1 MTEALGSIE
10 TVGYVVAI
18 AAADAV
24 VKSAN
29 VTLLGAEN
37 AKGGGLV
44 TIKFVGDVGAVKAAV
59 AAGIAAAERIGRVAA
74 CSVIPRP
81 ATDVGERI
89 RLVDLGVYKPKAKN
103 TWAPTPPAPPA
114 AAPEPV
120 APTAPEVTPEPAAP
134 EPLAAE
140 PVVAAPEPVAVV
152 EVEPEPVA
160 APVEAPIA
168 PEPAAPVEPEIVEI
182 PVVEPAA
189 VEAAEPAV
197 EAVEADAGVEDEEP
211 APVPPPSGGE
221 PPKPSA
227 PAPHGARKRRGRR

>member
-120 APTAPEVTPEPAAP
+120 APTAPDIAP
-134 EPLAAE
+134 E
-140 PVVAAPEPVAVV
+140 PVVAEPLAPEPVAVV

-160 APVEAPIA
+160 APIA
-168 PEPAAPVEPEIVEI
+168 PEPAASVEPEIVEI
-182 PVVEPAA
+182 PVVEPAV